1 MIEEFA
7 VSGKPAYAVKITQKH
22 QNIYISIC
30 PIGGRIRR
38 KKARFFINLLKY
50 LFKAWPLGPG
60 L

>member
-38 KKARFFINLLKY
+38 KRLIFSVIWSNIVSR
-50 LFKAWPLGPG
+50 PG